1 MLTKHLYH
9 KFLSYKEFNI
19 YNLVFIFI
27 SVLTIFLMISFRDVS
42 VAKIESSITFNEQTA
57 LVTTNFSSSYYPN
70 GFYFSDN
77 EVEQLKVNYEHTT
90 LIKSTEITSTMRQNI
105 SFSAITSDF
114 LETGVTA
121 FDYRYS
127 NVITQKIELLYGNI
141 WDTGMTD
148 PVVVIDETT
157 AMNLFGFYNV
167 IGEKIETSLGNFEV
181 IGVVSDTLTREQ
193 IIEKSIEA
201 GQAIDPYIYYTQA
214 YIPYCYYKTIINNS
228 VLPDFYIIYDESM
241 SDKDL
246 KEDISHRFNISDS
259 NVLVTRSD
267 MIQRKIMDNETYFLV
282 ITSITSVLAVL
293 GVINFINVATFFFS
307 IFKRNNAIYR
317 VVGATKKRII
327 YINFLEIFF
336 TSLIGCITSLVLGV
350 ISLFTISLFL
360 NNLAY
365 IRILY
370 LLRNAG
376 IILISVLAITSFINV
391 LVSILFIKSSYSEE
405 LRDVKI

>member
-201 GQAIDPYIYYTQA
+201 GQAID
-214 YIPYCYYKTIINNS
+214 
-228 VLPDFYIIYDESM
+228 
-241 SDKDL
+241 
-246 KEDISHRFNISDS
+246 
-259 NVLVTRSD
+259 
-267 MIQRKIMDNETYFLV
+267 
-282 ITSITSVLAVL
+282 
-293 GVINFINVATFFFS
+293 
-307 IFKRNNAIYR
+307 
-317 VVGATKKRII
+317 
-327 YINFLEIFF
+327 
-336 TSLIGCITSLVLGV
+336 
-350 ISLFTISLFL
+350 
-360 NNLAY
+360 
-365 IRILY
+365 
-370 LLRNAG
+370 
-376 IILISVLAITSFINV
+376 
-391 LVSILFIKSSYSEE
+391 
-405 LRDVKI
+405 